1 MRLLRLALP
10 VILIPLA
17 AWLALPLLAGGA
29 TSAEIERKI
38 EAKQSV
44 IKRAKAK
51 EEVLTTTISGY
62 TNRIN
67 RLQGKISRL
76 QARQDSIQA
85 DLDLKQAQLA
95 RTQAQLRRERAR
107 LARLRAKLAVS
118 RRILAVRLTEI
129 YKADTPDIV
138 TVILSSKGFAELLE
152 RGEFM
157 QRINDQ
163 DQRVITRVKA
173 DKERTKRAAD
183 RLDRL
188 ENRQQR
194 ITALVLTRRN
204 EVAQVKGELVDTRE
218 GWDSVRAEKAGVL
231 DQVRSQRRAAQEDLE
246 SLEREQ
252 ARISGTLQAAPG
264 PIKQGSGSLIWP
276 VNAAVTSPFGM
287 RWGRLHAGIDI
298 GAPEG
303 TPIRAADSGRVVIAS
318 WTGGYGNYTCIQ
330 HTSSMSTCYGHQSR
344 YATSVGANVSQGEV
358 IGYVG
363 NTGHSFGAHLHF
375 EVRING
381 SPQDPLGYL

>member
-138 TVILSSKGFAELLE
+138 TVILSSRGFAELLE

>member
-318 WTGGYGNYTCIQ
+318 WTGGYGNYTCVQ